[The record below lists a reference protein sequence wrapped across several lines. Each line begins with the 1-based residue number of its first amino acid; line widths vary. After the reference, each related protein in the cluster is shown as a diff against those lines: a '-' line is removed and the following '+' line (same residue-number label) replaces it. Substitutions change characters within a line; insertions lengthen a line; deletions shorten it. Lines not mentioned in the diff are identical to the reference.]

1 MAEYNPTPAQ
11 LSEEAGSITFLLRTE
26 GGEVIELNPALQ
38 GIFRGVLARIWE
50 AVFSQTPRTQ

>member
-11 LSEEAGSITFLLRTE
+11 PSEEAGSITFLLRTE
-26 GGEVIELNPALQ
+26 GGEVIELDPTLQ

>member
-26 GGEVIELNPALQ
+26 GGEVIELDPTLQ
-38 GIFRGVLARIWE
+38 GIFRGVLARI
-50 AVFSQTPRTQ
+50 